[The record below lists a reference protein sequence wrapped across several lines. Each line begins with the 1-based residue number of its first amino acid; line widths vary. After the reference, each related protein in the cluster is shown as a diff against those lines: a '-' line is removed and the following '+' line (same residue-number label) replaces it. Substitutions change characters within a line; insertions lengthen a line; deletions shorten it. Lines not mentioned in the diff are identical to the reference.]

1 MKKLLIAL
9 SLMTAACSGSSITGP
24 TVISGQ
30 PVPSPGPAA
39 SSDVPTASGAA
50 GSSSG
55 QGPAAPANGSAATP
69 QFVVDGPTGCVRA
82 GSDILRWVVDVSD
95 AGPSPL
101 RFVAL
106 AHNAVDPGCAHTTDN
121 PRARVELSGVAD
133 YASHAAGRTTFT
145 FDPRSFTCGRSQVDV
160 SIFDAQG
167 QEILIVGMVVD
178 YGTACPPPPPAP
190 PANPSLRCAPRTQ
203 AVGVNDPVAL
213 TATGGT
219 GVYEWNGGGKPGRG
233 QSASFSTVFSESGHY
248 AVTVTS
254 GDATATCDV
263 DVAAPPPPPDDPLL
277 CLPATQTVGVSETA
291 ALTAT
296 GGQGGFS
303 WSGGAVPAT
312 GVGATFSTAYAFP
325 GTYPVTVS
333 SGSAKATCE
342 VVVTKP
348 STPFV
353 PLQCTPGVQFA
364 KVNEPVVLTA
374 AGGTG
379 TYAWSGGGSP
389 AVGAGE
395 TFTTT
400 FGTAGHRS
408 VRLTSGEL
416 GVSCEVT
423 VTEPPPPPPP
433 TMGGEGCTPGYW
445 RQWHHYDSWNGYSPD
460 TLFGAVFE
468 NAFEGK
474 TLGQVV
480 RLEGGGL
487 NALGRHAVA
496 ALLNAASPTLHF
508 DLSVS
513 EVIQRFNHAYPG
525 GNYEALKEVFA
536 RFNDQKCPLD

>member
-9 SLMTAACSGSSITGP
+9 SLVTAACSGSSITGP

-39 SSDVPTASGAA
+39 SPEASTAA
-50 GSSSG
+50 GATDPSPG
-55 QGPAAPANGSAATP
+55 HGPAAPTTGTAATP
-69 QFVVDGPTGCVRA
+69 QWVVDGPTGCVTA
-82 GSDILRWVVDVSD
+82 GSDILRWVVDISD

-106 AHNAVDPGCAHTTDN
+106 AHNAVDPGCARTIDN
-121 PRARVELSGVAD
+121 PRARVELSGVAE

-160 SIFDAQG
+160 SIFDARG
-167 QEILIVGMVVD
+167 HEILIVGMVVD
-178 YGTACPPPPPAP
+178 YGKACPPPPPPP
-190 PANPSLRCAPRTQ
+190 PANTPLSCAPGTQ
-203 AVGVNDPVAL
+203 TVGVNDPVAL

-219 GVYEWNGGGKPGRG
+219 GVYEWNGGGRPGRG
-233 QSASFSTVFSESGHY
+233 QSASFSTLFSESGRY
-248 AVTVTS
+248 TVTVTS
-254 GDATATCDV
+254 GDATATCV
-263 DVAAPPPPPDDPLL
+263 IDVAAPPPPTAVPLL
-277 CLPATQTVGVSETA
+277 CLPATQTVGLNETA

-312 GVGATFSTAYAFP
+312 GAGASFSTAYAFP
-325 GTYPVTVS
+325 GTYSVTVS
-333 SGSAKATCE
+333 SGSAQATCE

-353 PLQCTPGVQFA
+353 PLQCTPGAQVVKA
-364 KVNEPVVLTA
+364 NKPVVLTA

-379 TYAWSGGGSP
+379 TYSWSGGGSP
-389 AVGAGE
+389 AAGTGT

-400 FGTAGHRS
+400 FATAGHRL

-416 GVSCEVT
+416 GVNCEVT

-433 TMGGEGCTPGYW
+433 NMGGEGCTPGYW
-445 RQWHHYDSWNGYSPD
+445 KQWHHHDSWKGYTPD
-460 TLFGAVFE
+460 TLFAAVFE

-474 TLGQVV
+474 TLGEVV

-487 NALGRHAVA
+487 DALGRHAVA
-496 ALLNAASPTLHF
+496 ALLNAASPKLHY

-513 EVIQRFNHAYPG
+513 EVIQRFNEAYPG
-525 GNYEALKEVFA
+525 GNYEVLKEVFA